1 MLLFVAFLLTINI
14 IKLKYPLLLS
24 QSFLNF
30 AVISSMTANLEVIS
44 TSLDRTFHGLSFK
57 KKFDEIR

>member
-1 MLLFVAFLLTINI
+1 
-14 IKLKYPLLLS
+14 LS

-30 AVISSMTANLEVIS
+30 AIFSLTAANMEAIFI
-44 TSLDRTFHGLSFK
+44 SLDRTFHGLSFK